1 VPGPEIATAGPS
13 DREAIAALDRS
24 VRDATGHP
32 ALGDAV
38 WRDLASP
45 QPDSIGFVV
54 RDGAGIVAYLHVARS
69 DTFAPRHWA
78 LGLAR
83 RAPEPINEP
92 PINGPPINEPPT
104 DAATT
109 RLLAAAREHIGT
121 RGGGDST
128 VWVFDPTPA
137 DDALLAANGFTGAR
151 DLFQMRVALPL
162 DEVAH
167 YPPGVVVRT
176 FEPGR
181 DEAAWLEV
189 NNRAFGNHPEQ
200 GGWIADT
207 LARRMAEP
215 WFDPSIFLLAFDG
228 DTLAGSNWLKE
239 HAADGHEP
247 RIGEIFVIGVDPS
260 HHGQGLGRAL
270 ALDGLARLAARGLT
284 IGMLF
289 VDGANTGALALYRA
303 LGFTVHRTDR
313 AYEQVV
319 DAR

>member
-1 VPGPEIATAGPS
+1 MPGPEIATAGPS

-45 QPDSIGFVV
+45 QPDSIGFAA
-54 RDGAGIVAYLHVARS
+54 REGARIVAYLHVARS

-83 RAPEPINEP
+83 RASE
-92 PINGPPINEPPT
+92 PT

-109 RLLAAAREHIGT
+109 RLLAAAQEHIAA
-121 RGGGDST
+121 RGGGNST

-137 DDALLAANGFTGAR
+137 DDALLAASGFTGTR

-162 DEVAH
+162 GEVAH

-200 GGWIADT
+200 GGWIAET
-207 LARRMAEP
+207 LARRMAER

-260 HHGQGLGRAL
+260 RHGRGLGRAL
-270 ALDGLARLAARGLT
+270 ALDGLARLAARGIT

>member
-1 VPGPEIATAGPS
+1 VPGTEIATAGPS
-13 DREAIAALDRS
+13 DREAITALDHS

-45 QPDSIGFVV
+45 QPDSAGFVV
-54 RDGAGIVAYLHVARS
+54 REGTDLVAYLHVARS
-69 DTFAPRHWA
+69 DTVAPRRWE

-83 RAPEPINEP
+83 RPAEA
-92 PINGPPINEPPT
+92 T
-104 DAATT
+104 DAATR
-109 RLLAAAREHIGT
+109 RLLAAAQEHIAA
-121 RGGGDST
+121 RGGGTST
-128 VWVFDPTPA
+128 VWVFEPTPA
-137 DDALLAANGFTGAR
+137 DDAVLAASGFTGTR

-162 DEVAH
+162 DAVAQ

-181 DEAAWLEV
+181 DERAWLEV

-200 GGWIADT
+200 GGWVADT

-215 WFDPSIFLLAFDG
+215 WFDPSLLLLAFAG
-228 DTLAGSNWLKE
+228 DTLAGSNWLKV
-239 HAADGHEP
+239 HPTDGCEP
-247 RIGEIFVIGVDPS
+247 PIGEIFVIGVDPGR
-260 HHGQGLGRAL
+260 HGQGLGRAL
-270 ALDGLARLAARGLT
+270 ALDGLARLAARGIT

-289 VDGANTGALALYRA
+289 VDGANPGALALYRA

-319 DAR
+319 QAA

>member
-1 VPGPEIATAGPS
+1 VPGPEIAAAGPS
-13 DREAIAALDRS
+13 DRGAIAALDRS

-32 ALGDAV
+32 ALGEAV
-38 WRDLASP
+38 WRDLAGP

-54 RDGAGIVAYLHVARS
+54 RDAGTIVAYLHVARS
-69 DTFAPRHWA
+69 DTFVPRHWA

-83 RAPEPINEP
+83 DPCERNDE
-92 PINGPPINEPPT
+92 
-104 DAATT
+104 ATT
-109 RLLAAAREHIGT
+109 RLLAAARQHIAA
-121 RGGGDST
+121 RGGGSST

-137 DDALLAANGFTGAR
+137 DDVLLAASGFTGTR
-151 DLFQMRVALPL
+151 DLYQMRVPLPL

-167 YPPGVVVRT
+167 YPAGVVVRA

-228 DTLAGSNWLKE
+228 DTLTGSNWLKVHE
-239 HAADGHEP
+239 GDGHDP

-260 HHGQGLGRAL
+260 RHGQGLGRAL
-270 ALDGLARLAARGLT
+270 ALDGLARLAALGIT